1 MPTCKTAHIFTQAP
15 NKNAVT
21 KPPKTAS
28 LNGTL
33 RLGKTANAYA
43 NASDAMTSVMPR
55 RKIVESR
62 NYISP
67 SETHLVSQVAP
78 IVTTMICFATARIG
92 TESAR
97 AAKIGKIT
105 AVKIFK

>member
-1 MPTCKTAHIFTQAP
+1 MPTCATAHIFTHAP
-15 NKNAVT
+15 KRNAVT
-21 KPPKTAS
+21 NPPKTAS

-33 RLGKTANAYA
+33 RFGRTANAYA
-43 NASDAMTSVMPR
+43 NASEAMVSVMAR

-62 NYISP
+62 NQMSP

-78 IVTTMICFATARIG
+78 MVATMICLATARIG

-97 AAKIGKIT
+97 AAKIGSIT
-105 AVKIFK
+105 AVKMFR